1 MFAEQL
7 SQAIGAARTAAML
20 DNVSRLTWR
29 GLSEGLI
36 DDDAATRLSV
46 AIEAGR
52 AAMKG
57 QGGIRTPSTTLARP
71 RPCKSPDRAMSLS
84 RRRQLAMSGA
94 VPGTI
99 AVGFTM
105 GEIAALSVIARE
117 CQRRGRCIWF
127 MDKIA
132 AVAGVSRTTARNAL
146 RQAQALGLVTVE
158 ERRHKAARSDSNVIR
173 IVSPEWQAWLRLGGG
188 CKKSKATSNEYKS
201 NGESAPQ
208 AGARS
213 PSSLVSTGPRRY
225 IQPHDKHRRRT

>member
-36 DDDAATRLSV
+36 DDADATRLSV

-52 AAMKG
+52 AALKP
-57 QGGIRTPSTTLARP
+57 QGHIKTPSTAFARP
-71 RPCKSPDRAMSLS
+71 RPCRSPDKARSLS
-84 RRRQLAMSGA
+84 RRRQMAMSGA
-94 VPGTI
+94 VPGNI
-99 AVGFTM
+99 AIAFTM

-117 CQRRGRCIWF
+117 CQRRGRCTWF
-127 MDKIA
+127 MDKLA

-158 ERRHKAARSDSNVIR
+158 ERRHKAARSESNVIQ

-188 CKKSKATSNEYKS
+188 GCKKSKPTGNKYKS
-201 NGESAPQ
+201 NGDSAPQ
-208 AGARS
+208 SPFISRRIRS
-213 PSSLVSTGPRRY
+213 ESVYSAHG
-225 IQPHDKHRRRT
+225 KHRRRT

>member
-7 SQAIGAARTAAML
+7 SQAIGAARTVAML

-36 DDDAATRLSV
+36 DDDDATRLSV

-52 AAMKG
+52 AALKAKG
-57 QGGIRTPSTTLARP
+57 QVKAPSPAISRP
-71 RPCKSPDRAMSLS
+71 RPCRSTDKARSLS

-94 VPGTI
+94 MPGNI
-99 AVGFTM
+99 AHAFTM

-117 CQRRGRCIWF
+117 CQRRGRCTWF

-158 ERRHKAARSDSNVIR
+158 ERRHQGARSDSNVIQ
-173 IVSPEWQAWLRLGGG
+173 IVSREWQAWLRLEGGG
-188 CKKSKATSNEYKS
+188 CKNAKPTSTEYKS
-201 NGESAPQ
+201 KGESAPKKPVIS
-208 AGARS
+208 GRKRS
-213 PSSLVSTGPRRY
+213 ESLYSAHG
-225 IQPHDKHRRRT
+225 KHRRRN